1 MNNILNKE
9 DLCGYF
15 PEVVLRPASRLVPA
29 LVTLVGLI
37 VLVWASSL
45 TEADTLSAALLTLG
59 VVVLGFGVIKLIR
72 PSRSLIY
79 LPTGEK
85 VVRHFEGHEQEARSQ
100 VEEALTKG
108 DFEALGAL
116 KAQSNS
122 APLVTVTYTTPSGS
136 LRIGQALHYVP
147 YEYVPLAEPAVH
159 KAANK

>member
-1 MNNILNKE
+1 MKNILNKE

-29 LVTLVGLI
+29 VATLVGLI

-45 TEADTLSAALLTLG
+45 TEADTLSAALLTVGIVILAY
-59 VVVLGFGVIKLIR
+59 GVIKLIR
-72 PSRSLIY
+72 PSRTLYY

-85 VVRHFEGHEQEARSQ
+85 LSRHFEGHEQDMRSE
-100 VEEALTKG
+100 VDKALVSG
-108 DFEALGAL
+108 DFEALGSL
-116 KAQSNS
+116 KAQNSS

-147 YEYVPLAEPAVH
+147 YEYVPLMEPVVH
-159 KAANK
+159 KK